1 MLQTDINSLKVTRRH
16 LTILESS
23 GTFCTQCI
31 NLQGVENAKKITVS
45 IISANSLLKITKKKA
60 YSVPDLI

>member
-1 MLQTDINSLKVTRRH
+1 MMMNYCNAPDRHKLTLKVTRRH
-16 LTILESS
+16 WTILESS

-45 IISANSLLKITKKKA
+45 IISANSSLKITKNM
-60 YSVPDLI
+60 S